1 MTTTAPGA
9 AVRATDQAG
18 WVSCPDCG
26 WLLYR
31 KRLDRNLSVC
41 PECDHHLRLG
51 ARARI
56 GLLVDPGSFTET
68 FFAPGPRNPLS
79 FSDLRDYP
87 ARLQEAARR
96 SGESEAVV
104 VGTAAI
110 GGTGV
115 VVAVMDFAFLGGS
128 MGVEVGRRVSGAAA
142 LALERDLPLV
152 TVCASGGA
160 RMQEGVFSLFQMAR
174 ASAAFA
180 CLREAGLLTVCV
192 LTDPTYGGVSASFAT
207 LASVLI
213 GERGAHVGFAGPRV
227 VQETIRAELPDD
239 FQTAEF
245 LLAHGLVDR
254 VESRAEL
261 RPLLSRLLTL
271 HRCRKGTG
279 AGTGGREHPLGPPR
293 VRDLDPWEVVQRAR
307 RTDRPTTLDYL
318 HSVFDD
324 FVELHGDRAFGD
336 DPAVVGGV
344 AALGGRTVVVIGHEK
359 GHTVRERVA
368 RNFGMPH
375 PEGYRKALR
384 LLGHAETFGL
394 PVVTLV
400 DTPGAH
406 PGPEAEERG
415 QSHAIAEIIQRSSR
429 LRVPVVAVVTGEGGS
444 GGALALCTSDRLLV
458 LENAY
463 LSVISPEGCA
473 AILWR
478 TATAAPTAARA
489 MRLGAA
495 HLYETGIATSVV
507 PEPEGGAHT
516 DPETTAQTLREAL
529 LEELDDLSRL
539 DATALVETRSRRL
552 SRIGGDHGQFL
563 RAVRTVVPEGS

>member
-9 AVRATDQAG
+9 AVPAADQAD
-18 WVSCPDCG
+18 WLSCPDCG

-51 ARARI
+51 ARTRI
-56 GLLVDPGSFTET
+56 ELLVDPGSFTET
-68 FFAPGPRNPLS
+68 FFPPGPRNPLS
-79 FSDLRDYP
+79 FTDVRDYP

-104 VGTAAI
+104 VGTAGI
-110 GGTGV
+110 GGSGV

-142 LALERDLPLV
+142 MALERDLPLV

-174 ASAAFA
+174 TSAAFA
-180 CLREAGLLTVCV
+180 RLREAGLLTVCV

-227 VQETIRAELPDD
+227 VQETIRAALPDD

-261 RPLLSRLLTL
+261 RPLLARLLAL
-271 HRCRKGTG
+271 HRRRPG
-279 AGTGGREHPLGPPR
+279 AGPGRGGGRERPLGPPR
-293 VRDLDPWEVVQRAR
+293 GAPDVDPWEVVQRAR

-344 AALGGRTVVVIGHEK
+344 ASLGGRTVVVIGHEK

-384 LLGHAETFGL
+384 LLGYAETFGL

-478 TATAAPTAARA
+478 TATEAPTAARA

-516 DPETTAQTLREAL
+516 DPGAAADALREAL
-529 LEELDDLSRL
+529 LDELDDLSRL
-539 DATALVETRSRRL
+539 DISELLERRSRRL
-552 SRIGGDHGQFL
+552 ARIGGDDGL
-563 RAVRTVVPEGS
+563 RAVRTEVPEGS